1 MLCNVTEIVT
11 FMLGLNSVIV
21 TFIPSTVVIS
31 VSIIVVVTIFVV
43 DSKIEDG

>member
-1 MLCNVTEIVT
+1 
-11 FMLGLNSVIV
+11 MLGLNGVFV

>member
-1 MLCNVTEIVT
+1 MLYNVTEFGI
-11 FMLGLNSVIV
+11 MLGLNSVIV